1 MGLVVVRNER
11 WLLVRPPQI
20 AYVMIRRRIGL
31 RDDWR
36 KVLRMTFQSVRV
48 LVLVFVLG
56 CWLIWMLWVL
66 LT

>member
-31 RDDWR
+31 RHDWR

-56 CWLIWMLWVL
+56 CWLIWMLWAL